1 MEKRLLRARLLTIS
15 LVLILFVGIVPQA
28 VWAGQVVEDNAEI
41 FPRPFDGYNLDE
53 IYIFYDPSDELLRT
67 VGEGVEEILSYRLNG
82 VKLIPIQSFMQMRDY
97 LIDGPWIAIYALQS
111 DLDSVNFQE
120 EEITWKHFHSILHQF
135 ETTEHVVGMANT
147 LSLDPFIRSTDIRI
161 HHSQS
166 EVEDALILML
176 YDMWSVSELAK
187 NRACLHPDYLNA
199 SRDIEKMTLEVYADH
214 FNEIFQRSI
223 EPVDAL
229 GEADPLAADERY
241 QKMIDRNPSHIE
253 DAAYIRSEDGDL
265 IPVDPNDLPDDFS
278 PTISLSTAEE
288 VDSNSFILGEIPFL
302 SGLRGP
308 IGKIVDVLLSVLKG
322 AGKTVLSVPT
332 DAIESIK
339 GIFETVQPYL
349 GIVSDFDAESPLK
362 SLISAIA
369 DEFPFP
375 ANLKSYLE
383 PILKAL
389 FNLRGDL
396 SSIVDVIGELVQGL
410 LPEVIPSG
418 VMDFLDE
425 VLDIGGGL
433 WNMISDV
440 ISEGKG
446 AFDTILS
453 FLTNNVLE
461 ALLNKTLVATLGIS
475 GDISNLINRGVTF
488 VQSTISYL
496 SSLDFTKFIEDIGNN
511 LLNSALGLLDDAP
524 GQEVIQKIMSVVKMG
539 FSVIDLIDKFNMD
552 SLMEVVAE
560 LVQEFAGASNIIGEA
575 QDLAEKLLNVTK
587 QFKEGLASGLTTF
600 RNQVTDILTEYL
612 DTAVPESTRTLVT
625 DAMAMITG
633 FFHDGFDPS
642 NLPNIF
648 DIAEGL
654 VNQLGLDT
662 STFDS
667 VLAAMNNAVKPI
679 LGIIAT
685 VTDSSALKRMISSTV
700 SDFISQLGSFQDIF
714 TTAIKYLDLEGV
726 FGSIPNLDDVLGT
739 FGNIAGGIMNLV
751 GSIRDQSF
759 EGIMNSLLVA
769 VSSIVGTF
777 PSFDD
782 VPIDA
787 MLNLVSSFFP
797 NAFSF
802 LSDIPSPT
810 EAISQVLS
818 MAEGLLTGI
827 IDIPILEDVL
837 GLLGDVSGIF
847 TDGIQ
852 WLLGKAY
859 DWLTG
864 QLTPLLEQLESMIN
878 GAFSGLSD
886 LIGFAGD
893 LPIGLGEWSL
903 FVLNFDLGIEAN
915 FNINPT
921 PFFEFIRSI
930 LFEGRS
936 PFSLTSLGDFFS
948 VILSFFEI
956 SPQFRAELGVSGF
969 DSSKNDFMQHLLG
982 FLGLEISF
990 SGYSKFVL
998 TLFTFREGLFQWE
1011 DFFKIVEWVLS
1022 LDIAMSK
1029 TITLF
1034 DLVTGGVGGG
1044 VLSKLA
1050 SYIGLDGIKV
1060 TIWFGL
1066 ELDIVKK
1073 AATAIAAETSTLS
1086 FILTLGA
1093 AVSLGIDI
1101 IVASAKLTGSLEI
1114 ILSFFQDFAASSPM
1128 KIMLSLVLTLKLKI
1142 SFLWSTWKKT
1152 WTWQPGGP
1160 WDLSPTKGE
1169 PEYESSGVGFD
1180 SDGDGLSDEYESTI
1194 PGLDP
1199 YSPDTDN
1206 DGASDKLEVQ
1216 TMGSDPTVADT
1227 DGEGLLDGQE
1237 WELGTNPLR
1246 PDTDWDDTDDY
1257 HEVEVYET
1265 NPLSQDTDGDG
1276 LSDTYEIETSYNMTS
1291 VWVPPG
1297 TEIIVYIGGTAYT
1310 DHTDPLVADT
1320 DGDTIVDGDEGV
1332 TGAYYGTDDLYN
1344 DTEENEGSGDWVM
1357 DPNPLIF
1364 NNGFTHPLDP
1374 DTDDDSWYQL
1384 YNGDVDTQL
1393 PNYFLKD
1400 MNDGAEIAGFWII
1413 VYDDEGEPEDKQ
1425 VFTNPCNPDTDGD
1438 TGITDRTPQP
1448 GAWLNSDGYELAQT
1462 PPTDPTDGD
1471 SDDDGLLD
1479 GLEGVLSQFSNHTNA
1494 NDPDTDDDGLFDMQE
1509 ILLGTDPRCQDTDK
1523 DMISDGDEFYIFH
1536 TDPMVFDTDQD
1547 GVSDGEEV
1555 YFFHSNPTIDDSDG
1569 DGLTDGQE
1577 ILSYLSDPM
1586 DEDSD
1591 NDGLTDFEEIL
1602 IYYTSP
1608 FTYDTDEDGLSDG
1621 SEIEEYGTDPLNWDT
1636 DADSITEPNEYGEMT
1651 YPMSDYHEVMI
1662 YPTSPT
1668 EADTDSDGL
1677 SDSMELYLGSGLIPW
1692 MDPIPLDPTTND
1704 TDGDWLVDGQ
1714 ELLMQ
1719 NVSGIIYP
1727 YVAIFPVLKFNT
1739 SPVIMDSDNDTLTD
1753 YQEVMVFNTEPD
1765 QIDTDNDTIPDWWE
1779 TWVYNTSALYNDTD
1793 GDGLEDQFETLQE
1806 VWPYGDW
1813 PPTNWSIGLTTEDE
1827 PAELTPFYL
1836 AQNYTIPA
1844 TASALWDPETYD
1856 PLYATGALN
1865 PDSDSDWLPDGAEVF
1880 FYGSDPMDS
1889 DSDGDGIP
1897 DTNEYDTDFDGLPDG
1912 IEFKLGLQTAPGGG
1926 IFNPDSDRD
1935 GLLDGAEYYEYGT
1948 DPLNPDTDG
1957 DGYGDGLEITVGTDP
1972 LTYTSK
1978 EEFEIHL
1985 ATTRGQ
1991 FTMKITIPV
2000 EGAQAYQ
2007 NTQITVINYTDFQDM
2022 YFRFN
2027 NGSGWSE
2034 NYTMEYF
2041 PSGSVWTSVD
2051 MRWDPGEYEVQVF
2064 GINNTGII
2072 HAQTVHFTVQPGDD
2086 PWLLYLIAGIAVA
2099 GVAIVSVGYV
2109 GHRKGW
2115 WSRLKDK
2122 IKPGD
2127 DKSKPKKDKKKDDT
2141 KSSKKTKSKKK
2152 TTKKKTSKKDS
2163 PEAGDKGGA

>member
-1 MEKRLLRARLLTIS
+1 MERRKLKVKLLTIS
-15 LVLILFVGIVPQA
+15 IVLIMLVGIVPQA
-28 VWAGQVVEDNAEI
+28 AFAGQVMEENNEL
-41 FPRPFDGYNLDE
+41 FPRPFDGYNLDT
-53 IYIFYDPSDELLRT
+53 IYIFYDPTDEILKS
-67 VGEGVEEILSYRLNG
+67 VGEGVEELLSFRLNG
-82 VKLIPIQSFMQMRDY
+82 VKLIPIQSYQQMQGY

-111 DLDSVNFQE
+111 DLDSVNFLD
-120 EEITWKHFHSILHQF
+120 EEISWKHFYSILNDF
-135 ETTEHVVGMANT
+135 ESTEHVVGMANT
-147 LSLDPFIRSTDIRI
+147 LSLDPFIKSTDIRI

-166 EVEDALILML
+166 EVEDALILLL

-187 NRACLHPDYLNA
+187 RRSHIHSDYLNA
-199 SRDIEKMTLEVYADH
+199 SRDLEKMTLEVYADH

-223 EPVDAL
+223 EPVDAI
-229 GEADPLAADERY
+229 GEANPLAAEERHK
-241 QKMIDRNPSHIE
+241 KMIERNPAQIE
-253 DAAYIRSEDGDL
+253 EAAYIRTEEGEL
-265 IPVDPNDLPDDFS
+265 VPVDPENLPEDFN
-278 PTISLSTAEE
+278 PAIALTTAED
-288 VDSNSFILGEIPFL
+288 VDSNSFILGELPFL

-308 IGKIVDVLLSVLKG
+308 IGKIVDVLLDLLKG
-322 AGKTVLSVPT
+322 AGKTVLSIPT

-339 GIFETVQPYL
+339 DIFETIQPYL

-396 SSIVDVIGELVQGL
+396 SSIVDVIMELVQGL
-410 LPEVIPSG
+410 LPEVIPTE
-418 VMDFLDE
+418 VMSFLDD

-433 WNMISDV
+433 WDMVSDV
-440 ISEGKG
+440 ISNGKG

-453 FLTNNVLE
+453 FLTNNVME

-475 GDISNLINRGVTF
+475 GDISNLINRGVAF
-488 VQSTISYL
+488 IQSTIGYL
-496 SSLDFTKFIEDIGNN
+496 SSLDFTKFIEDIGDN
-511 LLNSALGLLDDAP
+511 LLNSALGLLDNAP
-524 GQEVIQKIMSVVKMG
+524 GQEVFQKIMSVVKMG
-539 FSVIDLIDKFNMD
+539 FSVVDLIDKFDAD
-552 SLMEVVAE
+552 SLMEIVAE

-575 QDLAEKLLNVTK
+575 QDFAEKLLNVTK
-587 QFKEGLASGLTTF
+587 QFSEGLSSGLSNF
-600 RNQVTDILTEYL
+600 RNQITSLLTQYL
-612 DTAVPESTRTLVT
+612 KSAVPESTRTLIT

-642 NLPNIF
+642 ALPNIF

-654 VNQLGLDT
+654 LNDLGLDT
-662 STFDS
+662 STLNS
-667 VLAAMNNAVKPI
+667 VVDAMNNAVKPI

-685 VTDSSALKRMISSTV
+685 VTDSDALKKMIANTV
-700 SDFISQLGSFQDIF
+700 SQFASSLGNFQDIF
-714 TTAIKYLDLEGV
+714 KTALKYLDLENV

-739 FGNIAGGIMNLV
+739 FGNIAGGIMTLV

-797 NAFSF
+797 EAFSF
-802 LSDIPSPT
+802 LSDIPSPA
-810 EAISQVLS
+810 EAINQVLD
-818 MAEGLLTGI
+818 MAQGLLSGI

-878 GAFSGLSD
+878 GAFGGLSD
-886 LIGFAGD
+886 LLGFAGD

-903 FVLNFDLGIEAN
+903 FVLSFDLGIEAN
-915 FNINPT
+915 FHINPT
-921 PFFEFIRSI
+921 PFFEFVRSI

-936 PFSLTSLGDFFS
+936 PFNLASLGEFFK
-948 VILSFFEI
+948 VLLSFFEI

-969 DSSKNDFMQHLLG
+969 DSSKNDFMQYLLG

-990 SGYSKFVL
+990 SGYAKFVL
-998 TLFTFREGLFQWE
+998 TLFTFREGMFQWE

-1029 TITLF
+1029 TITLL
-1034 DLVTGGVGGG
+1034 DLITGGVGGG

-1050 SYIGLDGIKV
+1050 SYIGLDAIKIS
-1060 TIWFGL
+1060 IWLGL
-1066 ELDIVKK
+1066 ELDIIKK
-1073 AATAIAAETSTLS
+1073 AATAVAAETSTLS

-1114 ILSFFQDFAASSPM
+1114 ILSFFQDFASASPM
-1128 KIMLSLVLTLKLKI
+1128 KIVLSLVLTLKLKI
-1142 SFLWSTWKKT
+1142 KFLWSTWKKT

-1160 WDLSPTKGE
+1160 WDLSPNKGD
-1169 PEYESSGVGFD
+1169 PEYENSGVGFD
-1180 SDGDGLSDEYESTI
+1180 SDGDGLSDDYESTI

-1199 YSPDTDN
+1199 YSADTDN

-1216 TMGSDPTVADT
+1216 TMGSDPTVPDT
-1227 DGEGLLDGQE
+1227 DGDNLLDGEE
-1237 WELGTNPLR
+1237 WDLGTNPMR
-1246 PDTDWDDTDDY
+1246 PDSDWDGTDDY
-1257 HEVEVYET
+1257 NEVKVYNT
-1265 NPLSQDTDGDG
+1265 DPLSQDTDGDG
-1276 LSDTYEIETSYNMTS
+1276 LSDTYEIETSYNMSS

-1332 TGAYYGTDDLYN
+1332 TGAYYGTEALYN
-1344 DTEENEGSGDWVM
+1344 DTEETEGSGDWVM

-1393 PNYFLKD
+1393 PDYYLMD
-1400 MNDGAEIAGFWII
+1400 MNDGVEIAGFWII
-1413 VYDDEGEPEDKQ
+1413 VYDDEGEPENKQ

-1438 TGITDRTPQP
+1438 TGVTDRTPQP

-1479 GLEGVLSQFSNHTNA
+1479 GLEGVLAQFSNHTNA
-1494 NDPDTDDDGLFDMQE
+1494 NDADTDDDGLFDMQE
-1509 ILLGTDPRCQDTDK
+1509 ILLGTDPRSQDSDF
-1523 DMISDGDEFYIFH
+1523 DMISDGDEFYIFF
-1536 TDPMVFDTDQD
+1536 TDPMVFDSDQD

-1555 YFFHSNPTIDDSDG
+1555 YFFHSNPMIDDSDG
-1569 DGLTDGQE
+1569 DGITDGDE
-1577 ILSYLSDPM
+1577 ILKYLSDPM

-1591 NDGLTDFEEIL
+1591 NDGLTDFEEIF

-1608 FTYDTDEDGLSDG
+1608 FTYDTDGDNLSDG
-1621 SEIEEYGTDPLNWDT
+1621 SEVKEYGTDPLNWDT

-1651 YPMSDYHEVMI
+1651 FPMSDYHEVMI
-1662 YPTSPT
+1662 YPTDPT
-1668 EADTDSDGL
+1668 MADTDSDGL
-1677 SDSMELYLGSGLIPW
+1677 SDSLELYLGSGLIPW
-1692 MDPIPLDPTTND
+1692 MDPIPLDPTSND
-1704 TDGDWLVDGQ
+1704 TDQDWLVDGS

-1727 YVAIFPVLKFNT
+1727 YVAIFPVLRFNT
-1739 SPVIMDSDNDTLTD
+1739 SPTVMDTDNDTLTD
-1753 YQEVMVFNTEPD
+1753 YQEVMVFNSEPD

-1779 TWVYNTSALYNDTD
+1779 IWVYNTSAIYNDTD
-1793 GDGLEDQFETLQE
+1793 GDGLEDQFETLQQ

-1813 PPTNWSIGLTTEDE
+1813 PPTNWSIGLTSENE
-1827 PAELTPFYL
+1827 SAEITPYYL
-1836 AQNYTIPA
+1836 AQTYTIPDTA
-1844 TASALWDPETYD
+1844 TVLWDPDDYTPMY
-1856 PLYATGALN
+1856 PTGVLN
-1865 PDSDSDWLPDGAEVF
+1865 PDSDADWLPDGSEIQ
-1880 FYGSDPMDS
+1880 FYGSNPMDS
-1889 DSDGDGIP
+1889 DSDGDGIA
-1897 DTNEYDTDFDGLPDG
+1897 DTYEFDSDFDSLSDG
-1912 IEFKLGLQTAPGGG
+1912 MEFKLGLQTAAGGG

-1935 GLLDGAEYYEYGT
+1935 GLMDGVEYYEYGT
-1948 DPLNPDTDG
+1948 DPLLADTDS
-1957 DGYGDGLEITVGTDP
+1957 DGYGDGLEVMVGTDP
-1972 LTYTSK
+1972 LSYTSK

-1985 ATTRGQ
+1985 ATQRGLYS
-1991 FTMKITIPV
+1991 MKITIPV
-2000 EGAQAYQ
+2000 EGAEAFQ

-2022 YFRFN
+2022 YFRYN

-2034 NYTMEYF
+2034 NITMEYY
-2041 PSGSVWTSVD
+2041 PPGGVWTSID
-2051 MRWDPGEYEVQVF
+2051 MRWNPGEYEVQVF
-2064 GINNTGII
+2064 GLNNTGII

-2099 GVAIVSVGYV
+2099 GVTIVSVGYV

-2115 WSRLKDK
+2115 WSRLKEK
-2122 IKPGD
+2122 VRPGD
-2127 DKSKPKKDKKKDDT
+2127 DKGKKSTKKKE
-2141 KSSKKTKSKKK
+2141 TKSKKK
-2152 TTKKKTSKKDS
+2152 TKKSKKKSGPD
-2163 PEAGDKGGA
+2163 EGDKGGA